1 MGLELIASALATKR
15 GASRS
20 VHRRRP
26 QSVAHALQGKLVL
39 RIEVQRGAELSH
51 RFHRLILEQVFV
63 PLFEVNPGQMLACKF
78 LRRQVFDVLRDQVR
92 GA

>member
-1 MGLELIASALATKR
+1 MVGVDR
-15 GASRS
+15 VGARDQARSFRS

-63 PLFEVNPGQMLACKF
+63 PLFE
-78 LRRQVFDVLRDQVR
+78 
-92 GA
+92 